1 MAGLFNL
8 AADRALHMSQP
19 PPPKISIAIGIG
31 QPLMGM
37 AGGGGLSSVQ
47 KRMNIGGQPHKLAY
61 INSDE
66 ASLLKQLGGL
76 GEPVEGTRGV
86 PAYIGVTDQSAE
98 SYDADVGGWGEDDS
112 VDEGGGYSAAVKEGM
127 TPEEADQ
134 AQQTAALEEEAL
146 SQGTAGT
153 FGSGIG
159 WMGFGTTGG
168 TPDWRGKTWGVQ
180 DPETGK
186 SLQDKG
192 LADSFKDM
200 GWMDYL
206 GAMLNP
212 QGAALGVAGKGL
224 MAAYEGIKGNLAD
237 KAALQDII
245 DNPLTSVAA
254 KNQAQEALDKHDKGY
269 FDPDDPHDSPTEE
282 AETKIKKV
290 LDIGEEEE
298 EEGRWDKYYEDREDR
313 DPYEGYE
320 YILED
325 VYGPD
330 WRDRLKEG
338 II

>member
-19 PPPKISIAIGIG
+19 RPPKISIAIEIG
-31 QPLMGM
+31 QSP
-37 AGGGGLSSVQ
+37 GGGGLSSVQ
-47 KRMNIGGQPHKLAY
+47 KKMNIGGQPHKLAY
-61 INSDE
+61 INADE
-66 ASLLKQLGGL
+66 ASLLKQLGGS
-76 GEPVEGTRGV
+76 GRPVNGV
-86 PAYIGVTDQSAE
+86 PAYYGVSYTDAE
-98 SYDADVGGWGEDDS
+98 AGITDPADVEAGYEAATEGEGYMGTGPGHGTVDD
-112 VDEGGGYSAAVKEGM
+112 
-127 TPEEADQ
+127 PEEA
-134 AQQTAALEEEAL
+134 AAEGE
-146 SQGTAGT
+146 G
-153 FGSGIG
+153 GIG

-180 DPETGK
+180 DPATGK

-212 QGAALGVAGKGL
+212 QGAVLGLAGKGL
-224 MAAYEGIKGNLAD
+224 MAAYEGIKENLAD

-245 DNPLTSVAA
+245 DDPLTSASSKA
-254 KNQAQEALDKHDKGY
+254 QAQEALDKHDKGY

-325 VYGPD
+325 VYGKD
-330 WRDRLKEG
+330 WQDRLKEG

>member
-19 PPPKISIAIGIG
+19 PPPKISIGIEIG

-86 PAYIGVTDQSAE
+86 PAYIGVGDEAGIS
-98 SYDADVGGWGEDDS
+98 EDYGTQEGAS
-112 VDEGGGYSAAVKEGM
+112 MGGGFGDGMGGMGSHEEYTGDLARAQAAFEQSKSGGHGEGLPPEEEHAKSEGFFADLWSALSRGTQRGVGDVLEERLGVTPKDITEFGVKEIGGGILGLM
-127 TPEEADQ
+127 LGPLGYLAGRNLPAITKALGLEELSPEEYAKQ
-134 AQQTAALEEEAL
+134 AKEEEEMAQL
-146 SQGTAGT
+146 D
-153 FGSGIG
+153 
-159 WMGFGTTGG
+159 TGL
-168 TPDWRGKTWGVQ
+168 
-180 DPETGK
+180 PE
-186 SLQDKG
+186 D
-192 LADSFKDM
+192 
-200 GWMDYL
+200 
-206 GAMLNP
+206 
-212 QGAALGVAGKGL
+212 
-224 MAAYEGIKGNLAD
+224 
-237 KAALQDII
+237 
-245 DNPLTSVAA
+245 
-254 KNQAQEALDKHDKGY
+254 
-269 FDPDDPHDSPTEE
+269 
-282 AETKIKKV
+282 TKIKKI
-290 LDIGEEEE
+290 LDVGEEE

-313 DPYEGYE
+313 DPYKGYE

>member
-19 PPPKISIAIGIG
+19 RPPKISIAIGIG

-47 KRMNIGGQPHKLAY
+47 KKMNIGGQPHKLAY

-66 ASLLKQLGGL
+66 ASLLKQMGGL

-86 PAYIGVTDQSAE
+86 PAYFGVGYSDEDAGYSE
-98 SYDADVGGWGEDDS
+98 SDMTSDDEESDADWWTDDPSYRGTGEHGVVSDPEAAAA
-112 VDEGGGYSAAVKEGM
+112 EGEG
-127 TPEEADQ
+127 
-134 AQQTAALEEEAL
+134 
-146 SQGTAGT
+146 
-153 FGSGIG
+153 GIG

-168 TPDWRGKTWGVQ
+168 TPDWTGKTWGVQ
-180 DPETGK
+180 DPATGK

-212 QGAALGVAGKGL
+212 QGAALGLAGKGL

-245 DNPLTSVAA
+245 DDPLTSASSKA
-254 KNQAQEALDKHDKGY
+254 QAQEALDKHDKGY

-282 AETKIKKV
+282 AESKIKKV
-290 LDIGEEEE
+290 LDIGEEEEE

-313 DPYEGYE
+313 DPYEGFE

>member
-47 KRMNIGGQPHKLAY
+47 KKMNIGGQPHKLAY

-66 ASLLKQLGGL
+66 ASLLKQMGGL

-86 PAYIGVTDQSAE
+86 PAYIGVGDEAGISE
-98 SYDADVGGWGEDDS
+98 DYDIGGHM
-112 VDEGGGYSAAVKEGM
+112 GGGVDMGDMGTSDEYTTDFAAGERTGAGTAYDYGKGQVSTLDHVGDWLYDNLDIDTSARGISDFM
-127 TPEEADQ
+127 IRDIG
-134 AQQTAALEEEAL
+134 ALTMGSLFGGLGSLVGYYGPDIMSALGIKSYEEEIDEARAKHDYAKAYAL
-146 SQGTAGT
+146 SKERDAHTAKQAKEEEE
-153 FGSGIG
+153 
-159 WMGFGTTGG
+159 MAQLDTGL
-168 TPDWRGKTWGVQ
+168 
-180 DPETGK
+180 PE
-186 SLQDKG
+186 
-192 LADSFKDM
+192 
-200 GWMDYL
+200 
-206 GAMLNP
+206 
-212 QGAALGVAGKGL
+212 
-224 MAAYEGIKGNLAD
+224 
-237 KAALQDII
+237 
-245 DNPLTSVAA
+245 
-254 KNQAQEALDKHDKGY
+254 
-269 FDPDDPHDSPTEE
+269 
-282 AETKIKKV
+282 ETKIKKI
-290 LDIGEEEE
+290 LDVGEE